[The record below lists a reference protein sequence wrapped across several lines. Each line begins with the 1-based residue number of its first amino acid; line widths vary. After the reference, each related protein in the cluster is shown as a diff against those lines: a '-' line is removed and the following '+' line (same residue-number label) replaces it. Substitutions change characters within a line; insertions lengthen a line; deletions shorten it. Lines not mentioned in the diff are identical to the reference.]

1 MKQIALLSLLV
12 FIILLGCLLQPRN
25 DGFKNIDFDA
35 QNQLEKI
42 TTKILPGK
50 AICIRGAQCISGK
63 CLENNN
69 ETTFGYCA
77 DPIV

>member
-1 MKQIALLSLLV
+1 MKTKNILIGILV
-12 FIILLGCLLQPRN
+12 LGFCIWFLKYSRE
-25 DGFKNIDFDA
+25 GFKNVDYDA

-50 AICIRGAQCISGK
+50 AICIRGTQCISGV

-69 ETTFGYCA
+69 ETTYGYCK
-77 DPIV
+77 DPI